1 MILALVLTIIGFMV
15 VGTLGFI
22 VWAAIGAK
30 GTIIHR
36 IRGLQKVDGFFWHP
50 DLFYH
55 SGHAW
60 AKLEEDGAIRVGVD
74 DFAQKLMDGARK
86 VSLPHEGAWVWTGES
101 AMEVECGLRKARIAS
116 PVDGI
121 VVEVNEG
128 LNRDG
133 SSLNQ
138 DPFGRGWTFLVKP
151 VSGKFRNLLSGDVAR
166 EWLEREIERLYQF
179 FYTELGASAADGGEL
194 VSRPASKLH
203 DREWRAL
210 TRTFFH
216 TS

>member
-22 VWAAIGAK
+22 IWATIKAK

-101 AMEVECGLRKARIAS
+101 AMEGGGGLRKARIAS
-116 PVDGI
+116 PVDG
-121 VVEVNEG
+121 VVGEVNEG
-128 LNRDG
+128 LKRDG
-133 SSLNQ
+133 GSFYQ
-138 DPFGRGWTFLVKP
+138 EPFGRGGAFFL
-151 VSGKFRNLLSGDVAR
+151 
-166 EWLEREIERLYQF
+166 ETRLR
-179 FYTELGASAADGGEL
+179 G
-194 VSRPASKLH
+194 
-203 DREWRAL
+203 
-210 TRTFFH
+210 
-216 TS
+216 